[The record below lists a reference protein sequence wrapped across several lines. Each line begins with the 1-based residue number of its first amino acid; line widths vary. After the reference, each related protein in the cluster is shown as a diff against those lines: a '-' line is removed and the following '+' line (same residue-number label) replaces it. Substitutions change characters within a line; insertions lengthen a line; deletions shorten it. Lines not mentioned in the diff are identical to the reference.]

1 MFSWTAIIAIYK
13 KVGGVNAT
21 QARSAYR
28 IQLVRLYSTNTEVA
42 KLSPAPAKLG
52 RWRATI
58 AIYIKASGVKG
69 IQASSAYITTTC
81 QAVQH

>member
-28 IQLVRLYSTNTEVA
+28 IQLVRLYSTIILV
-42 KLSPAPAKLG
+42 LLIIGYFLG
-52 RWRATI
+52 RRHDM
-58 AIYIKASGVKG
+58 V
-69 IQASSAYITTTC
+69 ASSA
-81 QAVQH
+81 